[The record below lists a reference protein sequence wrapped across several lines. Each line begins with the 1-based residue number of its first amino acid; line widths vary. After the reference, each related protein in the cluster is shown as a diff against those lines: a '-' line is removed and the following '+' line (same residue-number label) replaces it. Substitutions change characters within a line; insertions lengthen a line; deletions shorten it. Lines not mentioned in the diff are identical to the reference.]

1 VDQLVFALA
10 TAVIGVHAAVD
21 SAVVPEPGTS
31 WRDHLARGAISLA
44 VLVVAAL
51 LYPRLRAGGRAT
63 IAIALGVLA
72 LEGAILAVMDARA
85 VGARGEDW
93 TGFFLAP
100 AGLVLCALGIVLLWR
115 SRKRHGRRYLRRA
128 LLTLGTVL
136 AAYWLLLPV
145 AVAIGVT
152 HRPRAH
158 VEPVSLGRPFQ
169 AVTIE
174 TADGLD
180 LAAWYVPSLNGAAV
194 ISFPTRAGKVP
205 QASMLARHG
214 FGVLLVDMR
223 GYDGSDG
230 DANAFGWGATKDID
244 AAVAWLQRRPD
255 VHDGRIGGMGFSA
268 GGEVLLEAAAANTG
282 LHAVVS
288 EGAGV
293 RSIREHLLRG
303 PRGWFALPQEAVQ
316 SAALSVLS
324 GTGPPPSLKNVV
336 AQIAPRPVFLIYAA
350 RGQGGEDLTPAYFEA
365 AREPKAIWRI
375 EAGGHT
381 GGFSAQ
387 PREYERRVVGFFDRA
402 LNG

>member
-1 VDQLVFALA
+1 
-10 TAVIGVHAAVD
+10 
-21 SAVVPEPGTS
+21 
-31 WRDHLARGAISLA
+31 
-44 VLVVAAL
+44 
-51 LYPRLRAGGRAT
+51 
-63 IAIALGVLA
+63 
-72 LEGAILAVMDARA
+72 
-85 VGARGEDW
+85 
-93 TGFFLAP
+93 
-100 AGLVLCALGIVLLWR
+100 
-115 SRKRHGRRYLRRA
+115 
-128 LLTLGTVL
+128 
-136 AAYWLLLPV
+136 
-145 AVAIGVT
+145 
-152 HRPRAH
+152 
-158 VEPVSLGRPFQ
+158 
-169 AVTIE
+169 
-174 TADGLD
+174 
-180 LAAWYVPSLNGAAV
+180 VPSLNGAAV